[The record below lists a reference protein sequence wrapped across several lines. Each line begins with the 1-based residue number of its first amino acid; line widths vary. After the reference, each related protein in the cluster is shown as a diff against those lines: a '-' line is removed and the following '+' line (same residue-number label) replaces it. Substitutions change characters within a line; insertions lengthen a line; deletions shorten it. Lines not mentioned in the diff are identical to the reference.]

1 MDLLKTCSWKD
12 LKKGKSCV
20 IVGNSPL
27 ITEYEEGQKIKSFDC
42 VVRLNDAPTDNFEKY
57 VGNRTDLRVL
67 NRTLQKEKGVGNL
80 DSDRSGVLEKFES
93 DVLLYPTPFVI
104 EEDAKEKLVNVRN
117 IYRVSNFFRTYKEA
131 IEKELGIKRLS
142 TGLFSTILLVHIFE
156 SVALI
161 NFDFYNSTSS
171 YHYWEDFDGG
181 DTSPHAF
188 EKEKNFIFY
197 LHEKDK
203 INFIDLNSQG
213 VSNF

>member
-1 MDLLKTCSWKD
+1 MDLLKGSNWKE
-12 LKKGKSCV
+12 LRKGSNC
-20 IVGNSPL
+20 ILVGNSPL
-27 ITEYEEGQKIKSFDC
+27 ITKFNKGDKINSFDS
-42 VVRLNDAPTDNFEKY
+42 VVRLNDAPTDSFEKQ

-80 DSDRSGVLEKFES
+80 DSDRSGVLENFES
-93 DVLLYPTPFVI
+93 DVLLYPTPFTI

-131 IEKELGIKRLS
+131 IEKELDIKRLS
-142 TGLFSTILLVHIFE
+142 SGLFSTILLVHIFE